1 MPDLDARSFSPFI
14 SDLILDDLILLNSMY
29 WLVEAEP
36 SYE

>member
-1 MPDLDARSFSPFI
+1 MPELDARSFGPFI